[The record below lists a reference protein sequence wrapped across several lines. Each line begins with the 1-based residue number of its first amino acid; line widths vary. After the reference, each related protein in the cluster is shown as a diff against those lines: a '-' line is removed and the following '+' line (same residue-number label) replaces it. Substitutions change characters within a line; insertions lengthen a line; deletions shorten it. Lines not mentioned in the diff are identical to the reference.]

1 MDTVSARASPPE
13 RPRALPRPQ
22 MQRLPRVAACWLLQC
37 TQCHTLYARSHQHRS
52 CAGRRPAQATQLPEA
67 LTAGQLSERA
77 ERVHALRWVPAVV
90 CCNRAAPRLVGR
102 AASPRGPAP
111 PRGLTPRARRPRYL
125 VSQHPAVEA
134 RVVAELDALELLV
147 TPKRP
152 HPRALEWAD
161 LGRLTYLQAVIKAR
175 ARPWGPEPPGSG
187 AGARPGR
194 PAPARTAPCM
204 QALGAQV
211 RHWSGQ

>member
-1 MDTVSARASPPE
+1 MRAARMLGRAVLTALPPRRPLRRMDTVSARASPPE

-111 PRGLTPRARRPRYL
+111 PRGLTPPRAAPGTWSRSTRRWRRAWWPSWTRWSCWSRLSARTRAR
-125 VSQHPAVEA
+125 
-134 RVVAELDALELLV
+134 
-147 TPKRP
+147 
-152 HPRALEWAD
+152 
-161 LGRLTYLQAVIKAR
+161 
-175 ARPWGPEPPGSG
+175 
-187 AGARPGR
+187 
-194 PAPARTAPCM
+194 
-204 QALGAQV
+204 
-211 RHWSGQ
+211 WSGPTWAA